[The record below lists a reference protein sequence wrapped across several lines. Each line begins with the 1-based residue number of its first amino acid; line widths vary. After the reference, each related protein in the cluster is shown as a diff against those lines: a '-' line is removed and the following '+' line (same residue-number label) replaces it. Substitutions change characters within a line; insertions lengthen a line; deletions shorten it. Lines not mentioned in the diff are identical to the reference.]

1 MRTLD
6 LTTLLK
12 SPVLSVM
19 ADNDLQQQ
27 FVVCEPD
34 EAWVADITYIKTY
47 EEWLYLA
54 VVVDLFSRKII
65 GWSMQST
72 MRSNIVIEAMMMVI
86 WKRTQATGV

>member
-34 EAWVADITYIKTY
+34 EAWVGDITYIKTY

-72 MRSNIVIEAMMMVI
+72 MRSNIVIKAMMMVI